1 MAVVRVR
8 IPVARPLRRVG
19 LPRSELPGLGDPR
32 GGPSHAG
39 GGAADHRDH
48 VPASWYRLAPD
59 DGVVPRVRTSVPGCR
74 LRRRTAGVP
83 VAPARATAP
92 IGAGPRIPAPAE
104 LKEPPPIGAPSPSR
118 SPGVG
123 PARRRRR
130 ALAAPLMPTTTT
142 QPVGVWARR
151 RPAVPVGGG
160 SKSDTLAPRID
171 PLDSGDPL
179 GRDAGHLGRA
189 PPD

>member
-32 GGPSHAG
+32 GGPNHAG
-39 GGAADHRDH
+39 GGAADQRDH

-59 DGVVPRVRTSVPGCR
+59 DGVVLRVRTSVPGCR

-83 VAPARATAP
+83 VAPARAAAP

-104 LKEPPPIGAPSPSR
+104 LKALSQTPS
-118 SPGVG
+118 
-123 PARRRRR
+123 RR
-130 ALAAPLMPTTTT
+130 ALIRSIAAIR
-142 QPVGVWARR
+142 WAAMAAISVVRR
-151 RPAVPVGGG
+151 RTKAEPA
-160 SKSDTLAPRID
+160 
-171 PLDSGDPL
+171 
-179 GRDAGHLGRA
+179 
-189 PPD
+189 

>member
-32 GGPSHAG
+32 GGPNHAG

-59 DGVVPRVRTSVPGCR
+59 DGVVLRVRTGVPGCR

-83 VAPARATAP
+83 VAPARAAAP

-104 LKEPPPIGAPSPSR
+104 LK
-118 SPGVG
+118 
-123 PARRRRR
+123 
-130 ALAAPLMPTTTT
+130 
-142 QPVGVWARR
+142 
-151 RPAVPVGGG
+151 G
-160 SKSDTLAPRID
+160 SKSDTLAPCID
-171 PLDSGDPL
+171 PFDGGDPL
-179 GRDAGHLGRA
+179 GRDAGHL
-189 PPD
+189 